1 MHKKSLYRH
10 ETAGR
15 LMVANVPVFKV
26 GERRD
31 VIWKKLHEE
40 ITTFETIN
48 YLYFINEAD
57 VLVGVLSIKDFFS
70 KTVEVLSLHDIEQK
84 IYSVRSSSDQERAA
98 LLALKHNIKA
108 VPVVDAR
115 GVFLGVVTSETILHI
130 LHREQIEDI
139 LHHSGTARFD
149 DPVESLR
156 SGTALLHFKKRIPWL
171 IIGLAGGIGAAVVIE
186 KFETTLQELLIL
198 ATFIPMIVYMADAVG
213 SQSQSIFIRSLALPN
228 APSMR
233 MYIVREMRVVA
244 AIALVLSLLVFSIS
258 FLVLGSFVV
267 SSILGLSILAGVSVS
282 VAIALMLPYTF
293 KKLHFDPALASGPFA
308 TVLCDTTSLLIYF
321 SIATVI
327 L

>member
-1 MHKKSLYRH
+1 
-10 ETAGR
+10 
-15 LMVANVPVFKV
+15 MVANVPVFKV

-171 IIGLAGGIGAAVVIE
+171 IIGLAGGSGAA
-186 KFETTLQELLIL
+186 
-198 ATFIPMIVYMADAVG
+198 FIPMIVYMADAVG